1 MYFLGEVIQ
10 ASVTEISL
18 STVTVDKD
26 KIILVSSA
34 DPVSILFVTNMAAVP
49 KTTLKFK
56 PVTLEILF

>member
-18 STVTVDKD
+18 STVTVDKE

-49 KTTLKFK
+49 NTTLNFK
-56 PVTLEILF
+56 PVTLDILF